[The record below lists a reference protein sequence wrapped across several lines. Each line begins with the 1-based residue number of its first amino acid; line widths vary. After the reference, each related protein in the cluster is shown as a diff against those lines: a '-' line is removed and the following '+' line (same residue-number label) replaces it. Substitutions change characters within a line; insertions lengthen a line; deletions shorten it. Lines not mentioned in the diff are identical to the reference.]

1 MEKIFYVKG
10 KFLKEF
16 ESFVS
21 PKDLGFLRG
30 YGVFEFFEIINR
42 KPFYLK
48 EHLKRFLNSAKILK
62 IEHSFSLK
70 DLEKIVFETLKK
82 NNKFKDGF
90 IRMILT
96 GGDSKDAL
104 FTEKPNLYLFLEEK
118 RKLPEI
124 FYQKGVKVITK
135 VFNRILPK
143 AKTLCYAE
151 SILNLKEAKKKGAF
165 EVLICSEK
173 DEILE
178 GTTSNFFAV
187 IKNKVFTPPSE
198 KIVEGVTRKIVFEI
212 CKKLK
217 IEIKEREIF
226 KKEIKNFDEAFLA
239 STSKKIFP
247 ITKIDNVRIGESAG
261 KITKKIMEEFE
272 KIRENFAKNESFI

>member
-10 KFLKEF
+10 KFLKESQ
-16 ESFVS
+16 SFVS

-48 EHLKRFLNSAKILK
+48 DHLKRFLNSAKILK
-62 IEHSFSLK
+62 IEHSFSIE

-82 NNKFKDGF
+82 NKNFKDGF
-90 IRMILT
+90 GRMILT
-96 GGDSKDAL
+96 GGDSKDSL
-104 FTEKPNLYLFLEEK
+104 FAKKPNLYFFLEEK
-118 RKLPEI
+118 RELPEI
-124 FYQKGVKVITK
+124 FYQKGAKVITK
-135 VFNRILPK
+135 VFERVLPK

-151 SILNLKEAKKKGAF
+151 SILNLKEAKKKGAL
-165 EVLICSEK
+165 EVLICNEK
-173 DEILE
+173 GEILE

-187 IKNKVFTPPSE
+187 IKNKIFTPPSE
-198 KIVEGVTRKIVFEI
+198 KILEGVTRKIVFEI

-217 IEIKEREIF
+217 IEIKERKIF

-239 STSKKIFP
+239 STTKKILP
-247 ITKIDNVRIGESAG
+247 VTRIDNIKIGESAG
-261 KITKKIMEEFE
+261 EITKKIMEEFE
-272 KIRENFAKNESFI
+272 KIRKNFAKNESFS

>member
-10 KFLKEF
+10 KFLKESQ
-16 ESFVS
+16 SFVS

-42 KPFYLK
+42 KPFYLRD
-48 EHLKRFLNSAKILK
+48 HLKRFLNSAKILK

-82 NNKFKDGF
+82 NKNFKDGF
-90 IRMILT
+90 GRMILT
-96 GGDSKDAL
+96 GGDSKDSL
-104 FTEKPNLYLFLEEK
+104 FSEKPNLYFFLEEK
-118 RKLPEI
+118 RELPKI
-124 FYQKGVKVITK
+124 LYQKGVKVITK
-135 VFNRILPK
+135 VFQRVLPK

-151 SILNLKEAKKKGAF
+151 SILNLKEAKKKGAL

-173 DEILE
+173 GEILE

-187 IKNKVFTPPSE
+187 IKNKVFTPPPE
-198 KIVEGVTRKIVFEI
+198 KILEGVTRKIVFEI

-217 IEIKEREIF
+217 IEIKERKIL
-226 KKEIKNFDEAFLA
+226 KKEIKNFEEAFLT
-239 STSKKIFP
+239 STIKKILP
-247 ITKIDNVRIGESAG
+247 ITKIDNIKIGECVG
-261 KITKKIMEEFE
+261 EITKRIMEEFE
-272 KIRENFAKNESFI
+272 KIRENFAKNESFS

>member
-10 KFLKEF
+10 KFLKESK
-16 ESFVS
+16 SFIS

-30 YGVFEFFEIINR
+30 YGVFEFFEIING

-48 EHLKRFLNSAKILK
+48 EHLKRFLKSAKILK

-82 NNKFKDGF
+82 NKNFKDGF
-90 IRMILT
+90 ARIILT
-96 GGDSKDAL
+96 GGDSKDSL
-104 FTEKPNLYLFLEEK
+104 FAQKPNLYLFFEEK

-124 FYQKGVKVITK
+124 FYQKGAKVITK
-135 VFNRILPK
+135 VYNRILPK

-151 SILNLKEAKKKGAF
+151 SILNLKEAKKKGAL
-165 EVLICSEK
+165 EVLICNEK
-173 DEILE
+173 GEIFE

-198 KIVEGVTRKIVFEI
+198 KILEGVTRKIVFEI

-217 IEIKEREIF
+217 IEIKERKIF
-226 KKEIKNFDEAFLA
+226 KKEIKNFKEAFLT
-239 STSKKIFP
+239 STTKKILP
-247 ITKIDNVRIGESAG
+247 ITKIDNIKIGEGAG
-261 KITKKIMEEFE
+261 EITKRIMEEFE
-272 KIRENFAKNESFI
+272 KIRENFAKNESFS